1 MKPLILPLVAFL
13 AFFALG
19 GGAGAYVMRPAG
31 SDSTHVDSTH
41 ADSTHGE
48 GAPRDPGHAGSSTGD
63 TASTSV
69 PHDVDTGR
77 DGSTAALDAH
87 AADPS
92 RAVAGTT
99 PAGSPDGAT
108 HSSTAPPGTTPAGTT
123 PARPG
128 QLTIGSLLRAQ
139 SGGTVTMGPDG
150 TIGGGAPDSLPDYA
164 RMARLLSRM
173 GPREAARTIERLGGT
188 EAARALAA
196 MSDKQAALVLSQL
209 TPEKA
214 ASLLQAT
221 LALLPKTVAP

>member
-13 AFFALG
+13 VFFALG
-19 GGAGAYVMRPAG
+19 GGAGAYVMKPAAD
-31 SDSTHVDSTH
+31 DSTHVDSTH
-41 ADSTHGE
+41 ADSTHGVGAR
-48 GAPRDPGHAGSSTGD
+48 GAPDHAGPSNGD

-69 PHDVDTGR
+69 PHDTEPGH
-77 DGSTAALDAH
+77 DGTNAVLDAH

-92 RAVAGTT
+92 RTVAGAT
-99 PAGSPDGAT
+99 PAV
-108 HSSTAPPGTTPAGTT
+108 TPAGTT
-123 PARPG
+123 PVGPTPAAATPGQPG

-139 SGGTVTMGPDG
+139 SGGTVTMRPDG
-150 TIGGGAPDSLPDYA
+150 TLGGGTPDSLPDYA

-209 TPEKA
+209 TPETA